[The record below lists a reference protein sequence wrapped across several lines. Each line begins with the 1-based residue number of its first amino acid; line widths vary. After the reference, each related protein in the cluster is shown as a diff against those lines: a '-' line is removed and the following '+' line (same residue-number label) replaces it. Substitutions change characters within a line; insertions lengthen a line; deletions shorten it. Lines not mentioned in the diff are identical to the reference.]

1 MPEHSHTSHHH
12 HQSRKKLSP
21 QTQRGVIVVLA
32 VIAVFN
38 VGWLGLRALV
48 SYRMKHQYI
57 ETTGVVV
64 DVTRQKSD
72 NLAASEQHYPIVEFH
87 TQEGKS
93 VVFKAKVGSPEPRY
107 QPGQTV
113 VILYNKERPY
123 VALLDTTQN

>member
-1 MPEHSHTSHHH
+1 M
-12 HQSRKKLSP
+12 
-21 QTQRGVIVVLA
+21 IVVLA